1 MYGECLFQLYL
12 YYQERIQKI
21 DFGFGDFGFG
31 GGDFGFGGFEF
42 GGFWISRVLDFEG
55 FGFGG
60 FPVEFWHKYFN
71 AVLGY
76 FKIGGV
82 EPG

>member
-1 MYGECLFQLYL
+1 MANAFSNCTCTIRNVSRKLILGLGILDL
-12 YYQERIQKI
+12 
-21 DFGFGDFGFG
+21 
-31 GGDFGFGGFEF
+31 GDFGFGGFEF

>member
-1 MYGECLFQLYL
+1 MPFPIVLVLSGTYPENWVW
-12 YYQERIQKI
+12 
-21 DFGFGDFGFG
+21 GFWIW
-31 GGDFGFGGFEF
+31 GDFGFGGFEF